1 MLEKPLLK
9 LNICICSSGKK
20 CPHGEKQNHVSYW
33 KLFLKIGSYFII
45 SEVTA
50 CHILLTWVP
59 SKGRKCEYLWV
70 YIRRQGGKE
79 ATDTPT
85 LSAMWISRV
94 PKAWWGKMTCSLYNS
109 VGVRAELWIINFIFR
124 WGQKHFSESIS
135 KWRNLGF
142 FCWSSFTQVLE
153 LTILEQ
159 FGKLMISNIKPNA
172 GIKRVWQSDK
182 RLFLFSHPVMS
193 DSLRETG

>member
-1 MLEKPLLK
+1 MLLWEKMPPWGKTKSCFLLEAF
-9 LNICICSSGKK
+9 
-20 CPHGEKQNHVSYW
+20 PQNR
-33 KLFLKIGSYFII
+33 FLLHYIWSD
-45 SEVTA
+45 SLSHTA
-50 CHILLTWVP
+50 NLSPIQ
-59 SKGRKCEYLWV
+59 GRKCEYLWV
-70 YIRRQGGKE
+70 YIRRQGDKE

-172 GIKRVWQSDK
+172 GIKKLWQSDK